1 MSDGANTTPAKA
13 AAKERMSPAPMS
25 SARAVVTELRPRQ
38 WTKNLIVFAAL
49 VFSGNIGDP
58 RRFGLAS
65 AAFGAFCLLSG
76 AVYLLNDVADVAR
89 DRLHPVKRLRP
100 VAAGVLGV
108 GPAAAMA
115 VVIAAAGLIAAAFIG
130 RDVLLV
136 AACFLVLQLAY
147 TFALKR
153 LVILDAMAI
162 AGGFVLRVV
171 AGAVAIDVVAS
182 PWIILCTGLLA
193 MFLALIKR
201 RSELTGDDDL
211 TTHRPALAHYTE
223 PFLDSMIATITS
235 ATIVAYS
242 LYTFLAHERHEPSWM
257 MVTIPFVAYGLFRYL
272 YLVHLKGL
280 GGSPEEIL
288 VSDVP
293 MIVDIVLFVA
303 VSIVVLRLV

>member
-1 MSDGANTTPAKA
+1 VSDGANTTPARA
-13 AAKERMSPAPMS
+13 AQHSAPMS
-25 SARAVVTELRPRQ
+25 RARAVVTELRPRQ

-49 VFSGNIGDP
+49 VFSGSVGDP

-76 AVYLLNDVADVAR
+76 SVYLFNDVADVAR

-100 VAAGVLGV
+100 IAAGLLAAR
-108 GPAAAMA
+108 PAAAMA
-115 VVIAAAGLIAAAFIG
+115 AAIAAAGLAAAAFIG
-130 RDVLLV
+130 RNVLLV

-153 LVILDAMAI
+153 LVILDVMAI

-171 AGAVAIDVVAS
+171 AGAVAIGVVAS
-182 PWIILCTGLLA
+182 PWIILCTGLLS

-201 RSELTGDDDL
+201 RCELTGDDDL

-223 PFLDSMIATITS
+223 TFLDSMISTITA
-235 ATIVAYS
+235 ATIVSYS
-242 LYTFLAHERHEPSWM
+242 LYTFLSHERHEPSWM

-280 GGSPEEIL
+280 GGNPEEIL
-288 VSDVP
+288 VGDVP
-293 MIVDIVLFVA
+293 LIVDIVLFVA
-303 VSIVVLRLV
+303 VSILVLRLA